1 MSTKIEVKNL
11 FKVFG
16 PNPAEGMRLL
26 DDGLDKDAI
35 FEQTGNTVGVRDA
48 SFSIQEGEIFV
59 VMGLSGSGKS
69 TIVRMLNRL
78 IDATA
83 GQVLIDGRDVNSLPQ
98 NELIDLRRHD
108 MSMVFQSF
116 ALMPHRTV
124 LQNAAFGLEVAGV
137 DQQTREERAM
147 KALEQ
152 VGLKT
157 NAQSYPDELSGGM
170 QQRVGLARGLAVDPS
185 IMLMDEAFSAL
196 DPLIRT
202 EMQDELVAL
211 QREDRRTIV
220 FISHDLDEAMRIGDR
235 IAIMQGGAVVQVGTP
250 EEIVSNPANDYV
262 RSFFYGVDV
271 TQVYSAADIADRRQV
286 TVIERPGVSM
296 RSALERLHAANRDLA
311 VVLDQDQKYQGTVTA
326 ESLAA
331 QIDANGEPRYS
342 EAFVDEVEAIDA
354 STPLSEVVTRSA
366 ANRHPLPVV
375 DDQGQYLG
383 SITRAA
389 VLRMLDRSGEG

>member
-26 DDGLDKDAI
+26 DEGLDKDAI
-35 FEQTGNTVGVRDA
+35 FEKTGNTVGVRDA
-48 SFSIQEGEIFV
+48 SFSIREGEIFV

-262 RSFFYGVDV
+262 KSFFYGVDV

-354 STPLSEVVTRSA
+354 SKPLSEVVTRSA

>member
-26 DDGLDKDAI
+26 DEGLDKDAI
-35 FEQTGNTVGVRDA
+35 FEKTGNTVGVRDA
-48 SFSIQEGEIFV
+48 SFSIREGEIFV

-262 RSFFYGVDV
+262 KSFFYGVDV

>member
-26 DDGLDKDAI
+26 DEGLDKDAI
-35 FEQTGNTVGVRDA
+35 FEKTGNTVGVRDA
-48 SFSIQEGEIFV
+48 SFSIREGEIFV

>member
-35 FEQTGNTVGVRDA
+35 FEKTGNTVGVRDA

-59 VMGLSGSGKS
+59 VMGLSGSGQS